1 MAAAWLALVPVG
13 RPLAASPPD
22 PRGPEAE
29 AGFVERIATER
40 VERGLPELRL
50 AADLTDVA
58 RRHAA
63 RMAADGRLYHNPNL
77 ASEVSGYKVVG
88 ENVGNGGS
96 VGAVHEAFMAS
107 ATHRRQILRPGYREV
122 GVGVVWSADLMWV
135 VEVFREPAGQPAAAE
150 SPAAPVVSA
159 PPQRAARPV
168 PSPATAPRS
177 PASPEP
183 VPTTAAPPTTA
194 ATWVPAIPVE
204 RLSPAPA
211 PEVAAA
217 ETAFVPPAPE
227 GVPPAAAA
235 AAALLVTAVALQ
247 LLAVSR
253 LGPAALRPR

>member
-1 MAAAWLALVPVG
+1 MLAG
-13 RPLAASPPD
+13 GPLAASPPD
-22 PRGPEAE
+22 PPGPEAE
-29 AGFVERIATER
+29 AGFVKRIAAER

-50 AADLTDVA
+50 AGDLTEVA

-96 VGAVHEAFMAS
+96 VGAIHEAFMAS
-107 ATHRRQILRPGYREV
+107 AIHRRQILRPGYREV

-150 SPAAPVVSA
+150 SAAAPVA
-159 PPQRAARPV
+159 PARSQRAGASV
-168 PSPATAPRS
+168 PSPA
-177 PASPEP
+177 ASPPPALLGP
-183 VPTTAAPPTTA
+183 VPTTEAPPTTA

-217 ETAFVPPAPE
+217 ETAFVPPVPE